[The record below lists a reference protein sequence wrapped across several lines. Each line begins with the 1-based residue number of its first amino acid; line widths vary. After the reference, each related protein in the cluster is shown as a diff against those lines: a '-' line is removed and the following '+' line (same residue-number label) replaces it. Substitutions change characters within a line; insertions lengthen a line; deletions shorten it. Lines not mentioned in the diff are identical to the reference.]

1 MCQTSETPLVCI
13 IGAVCPSDHPAY
25 IVGVKKKN
33 MLVLQTAAV
42 FNNKYLKADIE
53 EKQGSTAYSKRLHL
67 FYLPSLSVLCN
78 SFWLSGTAVSSS
90 SYGLP
95 VSKTTRILDTARSG
109 LIPSCEVP
117 HRPGTGQG
125 SSQGQ
130 HQVFSWGFLKIH
142 SCWAQEAEETPRSWG
157 DEKEAWICETDDC

>member
-1 MCQTSETPLVCI
+1 MPNLRDTTCLHNWCCLSFR
-13 IGAVCPSDHPAY
+13 PSRLHCW
-25 IVGVKKKN
+25 GKKKKICWFCR
-33 MLVLQTAAV
+33 LLQFLTI
-42 FNNKYLKADIE
+42 NILKLTE